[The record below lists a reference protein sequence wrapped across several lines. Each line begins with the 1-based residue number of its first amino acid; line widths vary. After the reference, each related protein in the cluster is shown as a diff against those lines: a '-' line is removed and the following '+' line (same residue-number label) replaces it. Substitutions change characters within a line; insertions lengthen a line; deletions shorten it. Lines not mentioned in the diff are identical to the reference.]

1 MYWDR
6 CYDEFAILGRGREYT
21 QPVGVRTQLHPEPAG
36 QMIIVHVPR
45 APALQYASFLLI
57 RKGRAGG
64 PRSYTLFT
72 PTDWSEPAEFKWI
85 RIIWIR
91 IRI

>member
-1 MYWDR
+1 LNTATLCCAQATIWHQGMYWDR

-45 APALQYASFLLI
+45 ARITIRLVFVNMKGEGRWSTVIYAFY
-57 RKGRAGG
+57 AN
-64 PRSYTLFT
+64 
-72 PTDWSEPAEFKWI
+72 
-85 RIIWIR
+85 
-91 IRI
+91 